1 MKVSELNK
9 LIDSLKQEW
18 AILVEGKTKG
28 ELVIYKRKIR
38 DIVSQNQSWQI
49 AQRNKEYFWA
59 ISEGA
64 HWFLDIYD
72 NVTAP
77 LEKISN

>member
-1 MKVSELNK
+1 MLNK
-9 LIDSLKQEW
+9 LIDTFKAKNGLF
-18 AILVEGKTKG
+18 LVEGKTKG

-49 AQRNKEYFWA
+49 VQRNKEYFWA

-64 HWFLDIYD
+64 NWFLDTFDKRIT
-72 NVTAP
+72 N
-77 LEKISN
+77 